1 MSRQEFLRRLEVLLS
16 DIPESERREAL
27 EYYRNYF
34 EDADPGMEEQ
44 IIKEL
49 GSPEKVAASIKRDL
63 IGEQGEAFGGQRQG
77 EACGGQR
84 QGEAFGGQRQ
94 SEAFE
99 KQRRENRRLRNVL
112 LVVALIFLSPL
123 WIGLLG
129 GAFGLLVGAVCL
141 VFGFAICII
150 ALVGAL
156 LLAGFVLAG
165 SGVVKMLAG
174 FPAVGLIVVAIGLF
188 MLAFGLL
195 GFLLMAWLV
204 GRILPW
210 TVRAA
215 VRLCKMPFRKRG
227 ASI

>member
-63 IGEQGEAFGGQRQG
+63 FGEQGEAFGGQRQS
-77 EACGGQR
+77 
-84 QGEAFGGQRQ
+84 EAFGGQRQ

-165 SGVVKMLAG
+165 IGVVKMLAG

>member
-49 GSPEKVAASIKRDL
+49 GSPEKVAASIKKDL
-63 IGEQGEAFGGQRQG
+63 FGE
-77 EACGGQR
+77 
-84 QGEAFGGQRQ
+84 Q

-165 SGVVKMLAG
+165 IGVVKMLAG

>member
-49 GSPEKVAASIKRDL
+49 GSPEKVAASIKKDL
-63 IGEQGEAFGGQRQG
+63 IGE
-77 EACGGQR
+77 

-165 SGVVKMLAG
+165 IGVVKMLAG

>member
-63 IGEQGEAFGGQRQG
+63 FGEQGEAF
-77 EACGGQR
+77 GGQR

-165 SGVVKMLAG
+165 IGVVKMLAG

>member
-49 GSPEKVAASIKRDL
+49 GSPEKVAASIKKDL
-63 IGEQGEAFGGQRQG
+63 FGE
-77 EACGGQR
+77 

-165 SGVVKMLAG
+165 IGVVKMLAG
-174 FPAVGLIVVAIGLF
+174 FPALGLIVVAIGLF